1 MCEADIPLK
10 AETAVIARVTHQ
22 HAPLRPAL
30 PQTPEPCL
38 DQRRPDPL
46 AAQIDARRHRAQRK
60 QPLRIP
66 VDAHGGKRN
75 VTHPLAAAFGHQG
88 QRHIPVRPQP
98 LQDRSL
104 RAGTERPVGKRPL
117 HKREHLRNVA
127 LALLAHGNGALR
139 ICSVRHVQRVL
150 FPVHTCLYT
159 HPMFRR
165 TATFFRLLRTGWVLS
180 RHDAM
185 VPREYEAF
193 VPWYTKVL
201 GVLSRLLA
209 FNFTR
214 AKGNPGER
222 LADALTE
229 LGPAYIKFG
238 QVLSTRADLFEDDFV
253 RGLSKLKDKVPPF
266 PQATALQSLERE
278 WGTPWQTHLASI
290 SEPVAAASIAQVH
303 KAQLHSGEW
312 VAVKILRP
320 DIERRMRRDMD
331 VLDMLASLARRLS
344 PYMRRL
350 RPKEFVETARRAVM
364 LELDLR
370 LEAAAASEM
379 TEAAEE
385 TGLFAVPG
393 IHWELGGKTVMV
405 TEWIDGL
412 ALSDD
417 RILTDPAYDRE
428 DIARRVMQT
437 FLACSFDYGVF
448 HADMHEGNMI
458 VRPNGE
464 LVLLDFGILGRL
476 SMREQRFHT
485 EILFGF
491 IRRDYHRIA
500 EIHFEAGYVPEQHS
514 IEDFASALRA
524 VGEPIWGKNASE
536 VPMHK
541 VLLHLFEITEIF
553 DMPMQPQLIML
564 QKTMMQS
571 EGVCRRLDPD
581 FDMWAVA
588 RPIVE
593 NSIRGQYGLESQI
606 GGVLHNLRQAK
617 RVLDTLPGATEN
629 IAKLAQAWSDGEID
643 LSGRVQVVEK
653 NGGWETFGKGAALVG
668 AGAAVA
674 LGLQAAAAAWW

>member
-1 MCEADIPLK
+1 ML
-10 AETAVIARVTHQ
+10 
-22 HAPLRPAL
+22 
-30 PQTPEPCL
+30 
-38 DQRRPDPL
+38 
-46 AAQIDARRHRAQRK
+46 
-60 QPLRIP
+60 
-66 VDAHGGKRN
+66 
-75 VTHPLAAAFGHQG
+75 
-88 QRHIPVRPQP
+88 
-98 LQDRSL
+98 
-104 RAGTERPVGKRPL
+104 
-117 HKREHLRNVA
+117 
-127 LALLAHGNGALR
+127 
-139 ICSVRHVQRVL
+139 
-150 FPVHTCLYT
+150 
-159 HPMFRR
+159 RR

-185 VPREYEAF
+185 VPREYDAF
-193 VPWYTKVL
+193 VPWYTKVI
-201 GVLSRLLA
+201 GFLSRLLA
-209 FNFTR
+209 FNFVRSKTT
-214 AKGNPGER
+214 NPGER

-238 QVLSTRADLFEDDFV
+238 QVLATRSDMFESDFV
-253 RGLSKLKDKVPPF
+253 EGLSKLKDRVPPF
-266 PQATALQSLERE
+266 PQATALQMLEAE
-278 WGTPWQTHLASI
+278 WGEPWSTHLASI

-303 KAQLHSGEW
+303 KAQLHTGET

-331 VLDMLASLARRLS
+331 VVEMLAKLAKALS

-370 LEAAAASEM
+370 LEAAAASELK
-379 TEAAEE
+379 EASEE
-385 TGLFAVPG
+385 TGLFTVPD
-393 IHWELGGKTVMV
+393 IHWNLGGKSVMV
-405 TEWIDGL
+405 TEWVEGVAVSSPAIFETPGID
-412 ALSDD
+412 
-417 RILTDPAYDRE
+417 PE
-428 DIARRVMQT
+428 EVARLVMQS

-458 VRPNGE
+458 VRPSPTGGE

-514 IEDFASALRA
+514 IDDFASALRA
-524 VGEPIWGKNASE
+524 VGEPIWGKNASD

-564 QKTMMQS
+564 QKTMMQT

-581 FDMWAVA
+581 FDMWEVA
-588 RPIVE
+588 RPVVE
-593 NSIRGQYGLESQI
+593 ASIRGQYGLESQL

-617 RVLDTLPGATEN
+617 RVLDTLPEATEN
-629 IAKLAQAWSDGEID
+629 IARLAQAWSDGEID

-653 NGGWETFGKGAALVG
+653 DNGWATVGKGAALVG

-674 LGLQAAAAAWW
+674 LGLQAAAAWL